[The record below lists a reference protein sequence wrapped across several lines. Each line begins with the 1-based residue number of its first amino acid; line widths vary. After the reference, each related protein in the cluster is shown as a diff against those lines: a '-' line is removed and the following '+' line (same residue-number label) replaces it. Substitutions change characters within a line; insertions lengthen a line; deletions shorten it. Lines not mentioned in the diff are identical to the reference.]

1 MMLFNRDSKYAFAF
15 KYDIVKRNEFYKKL
29 TDAGVKAYRVHDG
42 WVDTDMHKVTF
53 FNNPLEWDP
62 DSMYYHPKDTTLQ
75 VGDLIFIG
83 NYVFGGRFARI
94 TEVLES
100 TDIVQVYRYIPLLD
114 YMDGFEKFITKVT
127 YPSKHTPFFERL
139 GYRLGIYKPKFQSDI
154 I

>member
-1 MMLFNRDSKYAFAF
+1 MMLYNSDSKYAFMSKDYLA
-15 KYDIVKRNEFYKKL
+15 KRNEFYKKL

-42 WVDTDMHKVTF
+42 WVDTDTHEVTF
-53 FNNPLEWDP
+53 FNNPLEWER
-62 DSMYYHPKDTTLQ
+62 DSMCYHPMDTILQ

-100 TDIVQVYRYIPLLD
+100 TDIVQVYRYTPLYD
-114 YMDGFEKFITKVT
+114 YMDGFDKFITKFT
-127 YPSKHTPFFERL
+127 YPNKHTPFFERL
-139 GYRLGIYKPKFQSDI
+139 KYRLGIYQPKFQKDI